1 MIGVK
6 YYDKIKENFC
16 SFLVASLFAGFGI
29 SGVSFAS
36 ECNGVS
42 GVTYDETFPS
52 QTMEH
57 KVEINLL
64 ELLNKMC
71 NSENYSDFFNSL
83 YYDISKKA
91 HFLGTTLDELLNKT
105 VTFTVTIDADSNAT
119 ITNIECQ
126 KYLNV
131 LLFPDEVS
139 IPGYDEPIKVVKINL
154 ESARKKWP
162 YMAIGIILPP
172 NFLKD
177 GDVAKLCSGLESDYL
192 DFDY

>member
-1 MIGVK
+1 MTK
-6 YYDKIKENFC
+6 LKKIFAAV
-16 SFLVASLFAGFGI
+16 LVASLFAGFGI

-42 GVTYDETFPS
+42 GVTYDETFPF

-57 KVEINLL
+57 KVKINLL
-64 ELLNKMC
+64 KLLNKMC

-83 YYDISKKA
+83 YYDISKNA
-91 HFLGTTLDELLNKT
+91 QFLGTTLNELLNKT

-131 LLFPDEVS
+131 LLFPDEIS
-139 IPGYDEPIKVVKINL
+139 IPGYGEHIKVVEINL
-154 ESARKKWP
+154 ESARENWP
-162 YMAIGIILPP
+162 HMAIGIILPP

-177 GDVAKLCSGLESDYL
+177 GDVAKLCSDLESDYL